1 MKNMKTIKR
10 IIPVL
15 LILCCISCERNIFDI
30 TPQDRI
36 SDAAVWN
43 DEVLMRAY
51 LASLYNGIPH
61 GMYDHNYGKY
71 TDETYNT
78 MACCCCD
85 QYLPGV
91 LTPDNIENADDL
103 IWCENYMYYWNR
115 GYEYIRKVNIFL
127 EKMEETDL
135 KFDDKDQLIAEAKF
149 IRGFIYFELIK
160 RFGGVPIVDKIY
172 SLGDDVQ
179 FERNTFDECVT
190 LIEND
195 LTEAIPDLKDKY
207 ASTSDDYGKATADA
221 CYALLSRVY
230 LYAASPLHNPSND
243 KKYWQKAAD
252 AAEALFDKGYSLY
265 PDYHKLFE
273 LNQGDEQDEVIF
285 SRGFS
290 LASGHRFVQRN
301 INARYGGWGGWW
313 GSSGPSQNLV
323 DDYDMT
329 NGEPP
334 FLADGTINP
343 ASGYDTL
350 NPYANRDP
358 RFDAT
363 IIHDETVFRGDT
375 FAMWISEDGS
385 KWGFDSYKTTGDN
398 PRTNT
403 VMKKFMPSEGE
414 IYGDLI
420 STNQWPYFRLAEIYL
435 NYAEAQFELG
445 NEAAAREYV
454 SKVRARTGVDMPPIP
469 ETVTGEELRR
479 RIYNERRIELA
490 FENQRFFDV
499 RRWKIG
505 IDVENLPIR
514 GLDVFLDLTTGV
526 KRYEGIVLLDRS
538 ESFTEKNYLL
548 PIASDEIKR
557 NPKLTQTPGW

>member
-36 SDAAVWN
+36 SDASVWN
-43 DEVLMRAY
+43 DEALMRTY
-51 LASLYNGIPH
+51 LVSLYNGIPH
-61 GMYDHNYGKY
+61 GMYDHNYGKF

-78 MACCCCD
+78 MACCCCQ

-115 GYEYIRKVNIFL
+115 GYEYARKVNIFL
-127 EKMEETDL
+127 EEMEETDL
-135 KFDDKDQLIAEAKF
+135 KFDDKSQLIAEAKF

-160 RFGGVPIVDKIY
+160 RFGGVPILTKAY
-172 SLGDDVQ
+172 NLGDDIQ
-179 FERNTFDECVT
+179 FERNTFDECVDF
-190 LIEND
+190 IEQDLND
-195 LTEAIPDLKDKY
+195 AIPDLPDKY

-230 LYAASPLHNPSND
+230 LYAASPLHNPTND
-243 KKYWQKAAD
+243 TKYWQKAAD
-252 AAEALFDKGYSLY
+252 AAEALFSKGYSLY
-265 PDYHKLFE
+265 PDYQKLFE
-273 LNQGDEQDEVIF
+273 LNQGDNQDEVIF
-285 SRGFS
+285 SRGFT

-301 INARYGGWGGWW
+301 ISARYGGWGGWW
-313 GSSGPSQNLV
+313 GSSGPTQNLV

-363 IIHDETVFRGDT
+363 IIHDETVFRADT
-375 FAMWISEDGS
+375 FEMWISEDGS
-385 KWGFDSYKTTGDN
+385 KWGFDSYKTSGDN

-403 VMKKFMPSEGE
+403 VLKKFMPSEGE

-445 NEAAAREYV
+445 NEPAAREYV

-490 FENQRFFDV
+490 FENQRFFDI

-514 GLDVFLDLTTGV
+514 GLDVFLDLSTGV

>member
-51 LASLYNGIPH
+51 LVSLYNGIPH

-221 CYALLSRVY
+221 CYALLSRVC

-252 AAEALFDKGYSLY
+252 AAEALFNKGYSLY

-557 NPKLTQTPGW
+557 NPKLTQTPDW